1 MAKGRNSRDPNAP
14 KRNLSAYLL
23 YQNAMRNTF
32 KAENPGMTFG
42 EMSKYTSAMYAQ
54 LTTQQKAPWQN
65 RAKEDKQRFLHEM
78 SKSLPS
84 PAYDQNG
91 NAIAQ
96 YTHFTTTKQRDPM
109 VPKRNLSA
117 YLLYQNA
124 MRDQFKADNPGMT
137 FGELSK
143 YTSNMYKSLTNE
155 EKAQWED
162 RAIRDKERYSDEMKQ
177 YVPPHGFDNQG
188 NLSEFCLLKG
198 L

>member
-1 MAKGRNSRDPNAP
+1 
-14 KRNLSAYLL
+14 
-23 YQNAMRNTF
+23 
-32 KAENPGMTFG
+32 MTFG
-42 EMSKYTSAMYAQ
+42 ELSKYTSAMYAQ
-54 LTTQQKAPWQN
+54 LTTQQKAQWQN
-65 RAKEDKQRFLHEM
+65 RAEEDKQRFLHEM
-78 SKSLPS
+78 SNFVPS
-84 PAYDQNG
+84 PGYDQNG

-96 YTHFTTTKQRDPM
+96 YPHFTGSRKKQRDPM
-109 VPKRNLSA
+109 APKRNLSA

-137 FGELSK
+137 FGQLSK
-143 YTSNMYKSLTNE
+143 YTSHMYKSLTPE

-162 RAIRDKERYSDEMKQ
+162 RAIRDKERYTDEMKQ